1 MARQVNISPERLQ
14 EAAEALKRLP
24 DSKLQL
30 RLLAVVKAAEKG
42 IVSVSDFFGVHYN
55 TVSVWVRRFNA
66 GGVAALKDKPKGHNP
81 SKLSAEQLNEIERW
95 IETQSNQQGEVV
107 HWTLEKLRAEI
118 RQVWGISIAVGPLWG
133 HLQRLGY
140 RHKSIRPRHTNRP
153 DEATVEAFKK
163 TPHQWFRTS

>member
-1 MARQVNISPERLQ
+1 MARHVDISPERLQ
-14 EAAEALKRLP
+14 EAVEALKRLP

-42 IVSVSDFFGVHYN
+42 ISCVSDFFEVHYN

-66 GGVAALKDKPKGHNP
+66 GGVAALQDKPKGHNP
-81 SKLSAEQLNEIERW
+81 SKLSAAQRHEIERW
-95 IETQSNQQGEVV
+95 IETQSTPHGEVV

-118 RQVWGISIAVGPLWG
+118 QQAWGISIAVGPLWG

-140 RHKSIRPRHTNRP
+140 RHKSVRPRHTNRP

-163 TPHQWFRTS
+163 TPHQWSRTS